1 MVQTSCAHTEGSF
14 AHEDGKT
21 LPCNTGKSFGLRD
34 YREVAFPQTSKKKKK
49 SKTDFQSQP
58 KKMRRWCF
66 LTAAKETVLGQMK
79 HNREWAVSCCVVG
92 VARGAHTPEMHG
104 YWLRA

>member
-49 SKTDFQSQP
+49 KQNRFSITA
-58 KKMRRWCF
+58 KKNEKMVLSNSCKRDSIR
-66 LTAAKETVLGQMK
+66 TNET
-79 HNREWAVSCCVVG
+79 
-92 VARGAHTPEMHG
+92 
-104 YWLRA
+104 

>member
-34 YREVAFPQTSKKKKK
+34 YREVVFPQT
-49 SKTDFQSQP
+49 
-58 KKMRRWCF
+58 C
-66 LTAAKETVLGQMK
+66 
-79 HNREWAVSCCVVG
+79 
-92 VARGAHTPEMHG
+92 
-104 YWLRA
+104 

>member
-34 YREVAFPQTSKKKKK
+34 YREVAFPQT
-49 SKTDFQSQP
+49 T
-58 KKMRRWCF
+58 
-66 LTAAKETVLGQMK
+66 AKETVLGQMK